1 VNKKNLQSKNLKF
14 KIIMNE
20 SCNTILTRTAET
32 PQVVHTLG
40 PEDSFSHYITKL
52 LIERGDLPSNTKIKY
67 GKSNS
72 EVVQIVS
79 NYARRYI
86 DIAAS
91 NLPNAINFWC
101 AGEIPVGNSKGG
113 TVDQTLEAMHDN
125 NNIVIVRQDSININQ
140 IGGLN
145 PNAYLYEHNDN
156 NVEVTTIATH
166 KQAHLQTEQERIRI
180 NLKRVELGLS
190 ELKIIETES
199 TTAGVELAKSDP
211 CIMAIATKDAIK
223 NNGLVLYN
231 DGSPMSLPGNV
242 TKFNLIRPG
251 SLDPHKMLKL
261 LEYHHIQIENLSGR
275 DTIMLQV
282 KLLNV
287 QGSEYSLLKILA
299 DKYKLNIIAKNW
311 RHNGLPNVPA
321 SEVIE
326 LNGLDVNNPENTR
339 QLLLDLRKWENDS
352 QGKISILGIYKSA
365 NIYSKDD
372 RNALD

>member
-1 VNKKNLQSKNLKF
+1 
-14 KIIMNE
+14 MNE
-20 SCNTILTRTAET
+20 SHNKLLTRTAET

-40 PEDSFSHYITKL
+40 PEDSFSDYITKL
-52 LIERGDLPSNTKIKY
+52 LIERGALPSNTKIKY

-91 NLPNAINFWC
+91 NLPNAINLWC

-156 NVEVTTIATH
+156 KVEVTTIATH

-180 NLKRVELGLS
+180 NLKRIELGLS
-190 ELKIIETES
+190 ELKIVETES

-211 CIMAIATKDAIK
+211 SIMAIATKDAIK

-231 DGSPMSLPGNV
+231 DGSPMSLSGNV

-251 SLDPHKMLKL
+251 SLDPHKILRL
-261 LEYHHIQIENLSGR
+261 LEDHHIQLEDLCGR
-275 DTIMLQV
+275 DTIMLQATIPN
-282 KLLNV
+282 K
-287 QGSEYSLLKILA
+287 QGSEYSLLKILSE
-299 DKYKLNIIAKNW
+299 KYKLDIIAKNW
-311 RHNGLPNVPA
+311 RHNGLPKNAA

-326 LNGLDVNNPENTR
+326 LNGLEVNNPNKTYE
-339 QLLLDLRKWENDS
+339 LIKDLRNWCVESEGLIK
-352 QGKISILGIYKSA
+352 ILGIYKSA